1 MTTTSATTAAT
12 GPVDVPVAERRA
24 AIAVACVATVML
36 MLDISVVN
44 TALEDIAAGLGTG
57 LTGLQWVI
65 DAYTLPLAAVV
76 LSAGAIADRCGRKRV
91 FAGGLVLF
99 TLASAAC
106 ALAPGIGTLVA
117 ARAVQGLGAAVLFAT
132 ALALISEVTPS
143 AAERARA
150 LGVYGA
156 SIGAVFAV
164 GPFVG
169 GVLTDAIGWRAI
181 FWCNVPIGLVTLA
194 LALRVR
200 ESRDP
205 RARRL
210 DVPGQVALVVGL
222 FLLVLA
228 LLRGNE
234 DGWGSGPVVASLG
247 GAAVALVALV
257 VIEHRSP
264 APMLPLTHFR
274 RPAFSAPQVLVV
286 GISASFFAGF
296 LYVTLYLQGVV
307 GLSPLQT
314 GLAYLPGTA
323 LVFVV
328 SGMTA
333 GLMSRFAPGALAVAG
348 LLLVAAGMALFAS
361 TTHADAGWASILPGF
376 LLACVGTG
384 LFNPAGSALALAALP
399 PEQSGLAAGA
409 NDTFRQTGLAVGV
422 AWLGTFVPAAGP
434 YADADAFVAGLHHA
448 VLAGAVVALGCA
460 VAGGLL
466 LRQAASARVG
476 VQAQASGGMGRPTST
491 GRVPR

>member
-1 MTTTSATTAAT
+1 MTMTTETAQVT
-12 GPVDVPVAERRA
+12 GTAPGQKVS
-24 AIAVACVATVML
+24 IAVACVATVML
-36 MLDISVVN
+36 MLDVSVVN
-44 TALEDIAAGLGTG
+44 TALNDIAAGLQAG
-57 LTGLQWVI
+57 LSGLQWVI

-76 LSAGAIADRCGRKRV
+76 LSAGALADRFGRKRAFV
-91 FAGGLVLF
+91 GGMVLF

-106 ALAPGIGTLVA
+106 ALAPGIATLVA
-117 ARAVQGLGAAVLFAT
+117 ARAAQGVGAAVLFAT
-132 ALALISEVTPS
+132 ALALISEVTPTVE
-143 AAERARA
+143 ERARA

-156 SIGAVFAV
+156 AIGAAFAI

-169 GVLTDAIGWRAI
+169 GVLTEAIGWRAI
-181 FWCNVPIGLVTLA
+181 FWCNVPIGVLTLVLA
-194 LALRVR
+194 RRVR

-205 RARRL
+205 QARRL

-234 DGWGSGPVVASLG
+234 DGWGSALVASSLA
-247 GAAVALVALV
+247 GALAALVALV
-257 VIEHRSP
+257 VIEHRSR
-264 APMLPLTHFR
+264 APMLPLGLFR
-274 RPAFSAPQVLVV
+274 RPSFTAPQLLVF

-296 LYVTLYLQGVV
+296 LYLTLYLQGVV

-333 GLMSRFAPGALAVAG
+333 GLMTRFAPGALAVVG
-348 LLLVAAGMALFAS
+348 LLLVAAGMVVFAW
-361 TTHADAGWASILPGF
+361 TTHADSGWASILPGF
-376 LLACVGTG
+376 LLASVGTG
-384 LFNPAGSALALAALP
+384 LFNPSGSALALTALP

-422 AWLGTFVPAAGP
+422 AWLGTFLPAAGP
-434 YADADAFVAGLHHA
+434 FGTDPGAFVAGLHHA
-448 VLAGAVVALGCA
+448 VLAAGLLALGCA
-460 VAGGLL
+460 VVGGLL
-466 LRQAASARVG
+466 LRPEGHSR
-476 VQAQASGGMGRPTST
+476 
-491 GRVPR
+491 

>member
-1 MTTTSATTAAT
+1 MTSATSPTPATTATPPLARTAADRT
-12 GPVDVPVAERRA
+12 LS
-24 AIAVACVATVML
+24 IAVACVATVML
-36 MLDISVVN
+36 MLDVSVVN
-44 TALEDIAAGLGTG
+44 TALDDIAAGLGAS
-57 LTGLQWVI
+57 LSGLQWVI

-76 LSAGAIADRCGRKRV
+76 LSAGSIADRVGRKQV
-91 FAGGLVLF
+91 FLGGMVLF
-99 TLASAAC
+99 TAASAAC
-106 ALAPGIGTLVA
+106 AVSPGIGTLVA
-117 ARAVQGLGAAVLFAT
+117 ARAVQGIGAAVLFAT
-132 ALALISEVTPS
+132 ALALISEVTPT
-143 AAERARA
+143 AEERARA

-156 SIGAVFAV
+156 SIGAAFAI

-181 FWCNVPIGLVTLA
+181 FWCNVPIGLLA
-194 LALRVR
+194 LALARRVQ

-205 RARRL
+205 QARRL
-210 DVPGQVALVVGL
+210 DVPGQLALVAGL

-234 DGWGSGPVVASLG
+234 DGWGSGLVAGSLA
-247 GAAVALVALV
+247 GAAVALGALV
-257 VIEHRSP
+257 VIEHRSR
-264 APMLPLTHFR
+264 APMLPLRHFR
-274 RPAFSAPQVLVV
+274 QPAFSAPQVLVF

-296 LYVTLYLQGVV
+296 LYLTLYLQGVV

-328 SGMTA
+328 SGTTA
-333 GLMSRFAPGALAVAG
+333 GLMTRFAPAALAVVG
-348 LLLVAAGMALFAS
+348 LLLVAAGMAVFAW
-361 TTHADAGWASILPGF
+361 TTHADSGWASILPGF
-376 LLACVGTG
+376 LLASVGTG
-384 LFNPAGSALALAALP
+384 LFNPSGSALALAALP

-434 YADADAFVAGLHHA
+434 YGADAAGFVDGLHHA

-460 VAGGLL
+460 VVGGVL
-466 LRQAASARVG
+466 LRAGHGR
-476 VQAQASGGMGRPTST
+476 GGAVEGHSR
-491 GRVPR
+491 

>member
-1 MTTTSATTAAT
+1 MTTTSATSATPLAA
-12 GPVDVPVAERRA
+12 PRA
-24 AIAVACVATVML
+24 APDRKVSIAVACVATVML
-36 MLDISVVN
+36 MLDVSVVN
-44 TALEDIAAGLGTG
+44 TALDDIAAGLGAG
-57 LTGLQWVI
+57 LSGLQWVV

-76 LSAGAIADRCGRKRV
+76 LSAGAIADRFGRKQV
-91 FAGGLVLF
+91 FLGGMALF

-106 ALAPGIGTLVA
+106 ALSPGIATLVL
-117 ARAVQGLGAAVLFAT
+117 ARAVQGIGAAVLFAT
-132 ALALISEVTPS
+132 ALALISEVTPT
-143 AAERARA
+143 AEDRAKA

-156 SIGAVFAV
+156 SIGAAFAV

-181 FWCNVPIGLVTLA
+181 FWCNVPIGLLTLA
-194 LALRVR
+194 LARRVR

-210 DVPGQVALVVGL
+210 DVPGQIALVVGL

-234 DGWGSGPVVASLG
+234 HGWGSGVVAGSLV
-247 GAAVALVALV
+247 GAAVAFVALI
-257 VIEHRSP
+257 VIEHRSQ
-264 APMLPLTHFR
+264 APMLPLVHFR
-274 RPAFSAPQVLVV
+274 RPAFSAPQVLVF

-296 LYVTLYLQGVV
+296 LYLTLYLQGVV

-333 GLMSRFAPGALAVAG
+333 GLMVRFAPAALAVVG
-348 LLLVAAGMALFAS
+348 LLLVAAGMAVFAW
-361 TTHADAGWASILPGF
+361 TTHPDSGWVSILPGF
-376 LLACVGTG
+376 LLASVGTG
-384 LFNPAGSALALAALP
+384 LFNPSGSALALAALP

-409 NDTFRQTGLAVGV
+409 NDTFRQAGLAVGV

-434 YADADAFVAGLHHA
+434 YGADAVAFVEGLHHA
-448 VLAGAVVALGCA
+448 VLAGAAVALACA
-460 VAGGLL
+460 VAGAVL
-466 LRQAASARVG
+466 LRAGRTQAMESRG
-476 VQAQASGGMGRPTST
+476 DSR
-491 GRVPR
+491 